1 MKVSIIGV
9 TGYSGLELVRL
20 LHSHP
25 EVEIAGV
32 YGTQNIGKKISEL
45 YPHLM
50 GILDLPLK
58 EINHLEIMA
67 ASDLVFFATP
77 SGVSREAAIQFI
89 ENQFPV
95 IDLSGDFRLDSAE
108 SYQKWYSKPATHAAH
123 LKQAVY
129 GLADFLDKSS
139 TAGTTLI
146 ANPGC
151 YATAS
156 ILSLAP
162 VVIDD
167 LIDPE
172 SIIIDA
178 KSGLSGAGKKLSDA
192 SHYVEVN
199 DNMSAYKINQHQHIP
214 EIMLQFNRWNT
225 KIPAIQFSTSLIPV
239 TRGIFVTSY
248 VKLKSDVTYE
258 AVKAAYHELYQ
269 DKVFIRVME
278 NDQTPQLKQ
287 VIGTNY
293 TDIGLSYNPVTNT
306 LMVVTVIDNLI
317 KGAAGQAIQNL
328 NLFADFDQFAGLDF
342 APVFP

>member
-20 LHSHP
+20 LHNHP

-32 YGTQNIGKKISEL
+32 YGTQNIGKKISEI
-45 YPHLM
+45 YPHLN
-50 GILDLPLK
+50 GLLDLPLK
-58 EINHLEIMA
+58 AINCLEIMA
-67 ASDLVFFATP
+67 ESDLVFFATP
-77 SGVSREAAIQFI
+77 SGVSREYAIEFI

-108 SYQKWYSKPATHAAH
+108 SYQKWYGKPATHAKH

-129 GLADFLDKSS
+129 GLADFSPNYSS
-139 TAGTTLI
+139 SNII

-162 VVIDD
+162 VVISD
-167 LIDPE
+167 LIEAD

-178 KSGLSGAGKKLSDA
+178 KSGLSGAGKKLSEA

-199 DNMSAYKINQHQHIP
+199 DNMSVYKINQHQHIP
-214 EIMLQFNRWNT
+214 EIMLQFNQWNT
-225 KIPAIQFSTSLIPV
+225 EIPAIQFSTSLIPV

-248 VKLKSDVTYE
+248 VKLKSDITFE
-258 AVKAAYHELYQ
+258 QVKSAYQKTYQ
-269 DKVFIRVME
+269 DKPFIRLMSE
-278 NDQTPQLKQ
+278 NTMPQLKQ

-293 TDIGLSYNPVTNT
+293 TDIGLSYNPITNT

-328 NLFADFDQFAGLDF
+328 NLLAGFDQFSGLDF
-342 APVFP
+342 VPLFP

>member
-20 LHSHP
+20 LHNHP

-32 YGTQNIGKKISEL
+32 YGTQNIGKKISKI
-45 YPHLM
+45 YPHLS
-50 GILDLPLK
+50 GLLDLPLK
-58 EINHLEIMA
+58 AINHSEIMA
-67 ASDLVFFATP
+67 ESDLVFFATP
-77 SGVSREAAIQFI
+77 SGVSREVAIQFI

-95 IDLSGDFRLDSAE
+95 IDLSGDFRLNSAE
-108 SYQKWYSKPATHAAH
+108 SYQKWYGKPATHAAY
-123 LKQAVY
+123 LNQAVY
-129 GLADFLDKSS
+129 GLADFVSKNSS
-139 TAGTTLI
+139 ARLI

-162 VVIDD
+162 VVISD
-167 LIDPE
+167 LIEPE

-178 KSGLSGAGKKLSDA
+178 KSGLSGAGKKLSEA

-199 DNMSAYKINQHQHIP
+199 DNMSIYKINQHQHIP
-214 EIMLQFNRWNT
+214 EIMLQFNQWNT

-248 VKLKSDVTYE
+248 AKLKP
-258 AVKAAYHELYQ
+258 AVSFEEVESAYQQIYQ
-269 DKVFIRVME
+269 DKPFIRLMS
-278 NDQTPQLKQ
+278 NNTMPQLKQ

-328 NLFADFDQFAGLDF
+328 NLLADFDQFSGLDF
-342 APVFP
+342 VPVFP